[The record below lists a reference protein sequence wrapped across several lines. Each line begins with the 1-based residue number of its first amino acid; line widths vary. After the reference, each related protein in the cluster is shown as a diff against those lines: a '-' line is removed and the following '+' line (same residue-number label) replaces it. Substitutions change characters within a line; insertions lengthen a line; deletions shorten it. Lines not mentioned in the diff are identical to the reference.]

1 MACKIH
7 HINLVVR
14 DLAAAVRIYERVLG
28 QPATRCDHLP
38 GRGVDIA
45 RFKLGDIWLILVQ
58 PVKQG
63 TEPARFLD
71 KNGEG
76 FFLLSL
82 DVEAVAGAAQ
92 ASGVPI
98 QGPSRDGL
106 DDWYIQD
113 LDVEATFGAQIQ
125 YCEHRSGK

>member
-7 HINLVVR
+7 HINLIVR
-14 DLAAAVRIYERVLG
+14 DLAAAVCIYERILG
-28 QPATRCDHLP
+28 QPVTRRDHLS

-45 RFKLGDIWLILVQ
+45 RFKLGDTWLILVQ

-71 KNGEG
+71 ENGDG
-76 FFLLSL
+76 FFLLAF
-82 DVEAVAGAAQ
+82 DVESVADAVQ
-92 ASGVPI
+92 ASGVPT

-106 DDWYIQD
+106 DDWHIQD
-113 LDVEATFGAQIQ
+113 LDVAATFGAQIQ
-125 YCEHRSGK
+125 YSEHRSDK